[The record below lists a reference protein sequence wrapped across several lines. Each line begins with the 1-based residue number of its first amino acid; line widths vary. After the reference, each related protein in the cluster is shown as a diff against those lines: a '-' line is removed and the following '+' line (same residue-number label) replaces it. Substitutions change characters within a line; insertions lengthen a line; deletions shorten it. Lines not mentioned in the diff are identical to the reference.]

1 MRTLIVMTVVLFIAG
16 PRLALAADPVELTND
31 QSPTVTAAPLDD
43 VSFRVVSYRDL
54 DLSNQADSKI
64 LASRIRRAVE
74 IVCESHNSKNIA
86 RIRECRDLA
95 LTDAKRQVLEQSAVS
110 LAAAD

>member
-1 MRTLIVMTVVLFIAG
+1 MRKLIIVTTSLLITVPGLS
-16 PRLALAADPVELTND
+16 LAADPVELARD
-31 QSPTVTAAPLDD
+31 QSPTVTAAPLGD

-54 DLSNQADSKI
+54 DLSRDADSKV

-95 LTDAKRQVLEQSAVS
+95 MADARRQVLDQTAIS